1 MCISIWNKI
10 VFSLILWGT
19 VFLTGCGGQGSFS
32 VSDPSQTRQDAI
44 EVSQVGVDLLPVDA
58 LVTGGFAMP
67 GTKVKVSV
75 SIANQGD
82 SPAVASHMRY
92 YLSTDT
98 HYDDGDKYL
107 NYDKVSALAPAEVGD
122 ENANVRIPADWPEG
136 EAYILFIADVKAA
149 VVETDET
156 NNTTFAR
163 ITVGAEPPAAEGDAP
178 DLRIQDVSLESLGVE
193 AGEILSVHATVIN
206 GGNTEADSSRLKYY
220 LSTDSIFD
228 SSDKYLNYDKV
239 DALAVGATSAE
250 SANLRIPAAITDGSW
265 YILFVADA
273 NIELAEQNES
283 NNTHATLITVGELA
297 GGVPDLRITES
308 SLGLP
313 AVQAGDVLPVQST
326 IENIGSGGALAT
338 QLQYFLSRDVVL
350 DEYDK
355 QVSFDNIEP
364 LGLGGSRVESA
375 DLRITANT
383 TGGIW
388 YVILVLDWDNNVV
401 EEDETNNQLALA
413 VEVLVDSPD
422 AVKPDFI
429 GENVTLSAAAGLAG
443 EQIAVT
449 VDVRNIG
456 PLAADVASRLKYY
469 LSTDDVFDP
478 ADKYLNYDSVPA
490 LDIQGVSSEG
500 ANLRIP
506 SETADGNY
514 FFIFVVDDTNVID
527 EQFETNNALAVPV
540 GVGVEAVAALSEGD
554 DEPELADAADL
565 VIEDL
570 VVTVGEFAPGQ
581 KVPVTLNVANRGV
594 ADADESRIK
603 YYVSRDTVYDS
614 NDRYGGYDRVDALS
628 VDEVGAESGNPRVPA
643 DATGGVWYVLVVADA
658 NNDIHEQEEENNVTA
673 VPFMVNVDNPDA
685 ELADIIV
692 HDVVISDVYV
702 APNAKIDVSLSLTNA
717 GVLDAVATR
726 AKFYLSPDEHYDA
739 TDLYLEYQD
748 APALAVG
755 DMTMVDA
762 SLRIPHGTEQGTW
775 YLLVFA
781 DVNGAV
787 EEQYESNNISPHV
800 LTVDPSGVSSE
811 GYAFNCVD
819 YVTTDSSILSR
830 NTIASMN
837 VLHMGWDN
845 SKDFTALACVLSHF
859 NITALNEVENEEAV
873 QTLVSS
879 LETLTTLDWGYH
891 ISEHAV
897 GNAAGMEYY
906 AFVWREDTVSFLEP
920 VGFFDDPEDVIKRE
934 PYGANF
940 QMGEFDFTLVAF
952 HQRCGKTLAVRR
964 AEANHF
970 AQIIEYFQNANGDE
984 NDVLVGG
991 DFNLPGDD
999 YSFTAV
1005 GWNGVTYSVDPEQAT
1020 SISAEGL
1027 RNSFDNIFYQS
1038 QYTTE
1043 LVNHGVLD
1051 FTKGNQATLRRTVSD
1066 HIPVWIEVDTSVDDD

>member
-1 MCISIWNKI
+1 MCISIRNKI
-10 VFSLILWGT
+10 TFSLILWGT
-19 VFLTGCGGQGSFS
+19 LFLSACGAQDGAQL
-32 VSDPSQTRQDAI
+32 SDDSQMRQDAI
-44 EVSQVGVDLLPVDA
+44 EATKVGVDLVAIDA
-58 LVTGGFAMP
+58 VVTGGYAMP
-67 GTKVKVSV
+67 GTQVKVSV
-75 SIANQGD
+75 SIANQGTE
-82 SPAVASHMRY
+82 AAAASQMRY
-92 YLSTDT
+92 YLSTDSI
-98 HYDDGDKYL
+98 YDDGDKYL
-107 NYDKVSALAPAEVGD
+107 NYDKVSALASTEASD

-136 EAYILFIADVKAA
+136 DAFILFVADVKSEVTEA
-149 VVETDET
+149 DET
-156 NNTTFAR
+156 NNTVFAS
-163 ITVGAEPPAAEGDAP
+163 ITVGAEAPATDGDAP
-178 DLRIQDVSLESLGVE
+178 DLTVEDVSLESFGVE
-193 AGEILSVHATVIN
+193 AGEKISVHATVVNN
-206 GGNTEADSSRLKYY
+206 GTVEANASRLKYY
-220 LSTDSIFD
+220 LSADATYDGG
-228 SSDKYLNYDKV
+228 DKYLNYDKV

-250 SANLRIPAAITDGSW
+250 SANLRIPAETADGSW

-273 NIELAEQNES
+273 NIELVEQNES
-283 NNTHATLITVGELA
+283 NNTHATLITVGELV

-308 SLGLP
+308 ALGLP
-313 AVQAGDVLPVQST
+313 AVQAGDALPIQST
-326 IENIGSGGALAT
+326 IANAGSGAAEAT

-388 YVILVLDWDNNVV
+388 YVILVLDLENTVV
-401 EEDETNNQLALA
+401 EEDESNNQLALP

-422 AVKPDFI
+422 AVKPDFVS
-429 GENVTLSAAAGLAG
+429 ENITLSAAAGLAG

-449 VDVRNIG
+449 VDVRNVG

-490 LDIQGVSSEG
+490 LASQGVSAEG

-514 FFIFVVDDTNVID
+514 FFIFVVDDTNVVD
-527 EQFETNNALAVPV
+527 EQFETNNAVAVPV
-540 GVGVEAVAALSEGD
+540 GVGEDAVAALSEGE
-554 DEPELADAADL
+554 DEPALAEAADL

-570 VVTVGEFAPGQ
+570 VVAVGDFAPGQ

-614 NDRYGGYDRVDALS
+614 NDRYGGYDRVDALA
-628 VDEVGAESGNPRVPA
+628 VDETGAESGNPRVPA

-658 NNDIHEQEEENNVTA
+658 NNDIDEQEEENNVTA
-673 VPFMVNVDNPDA
+673 VPFMVDVDNPDA
-685 ELADIIV
+685 DLADIIV

-702 APNAKIDVSLSLTNA
+702 AANAKIDVSLSLTNA
-717 GVLDAVATR
+717 GVLDAAETR
-726 AKFYLSPDEHYDA
+726 VKYYLSPDEHYDA

-762 SLRIPHGTEQGTW
+762 SLRIPHSTEQGTW

-787 EEQYESNNISPHV
+787 EEQYESNNISPHI
-800 LTVDPSGVSSE
+800 LTVDPSGAAE
-811 GYAFNCVD
+811 DAYAFDCVD
-819 YVTTDSSILSR
+819 YVTTDSSVLSR

-837 VLHMGWDN
+837 VLHLGWEN
-845 SKDFTALACVLSHF
+845 SKDFEALACVLSHF
-859 NITALNEVENEEAV
+859 NITALNEVESEEAI
-873 QTLVSS
+873 QTLVAA
-879 LETLTTLDWGYH
+879 LEALTALDWGYH

-952 HQRCGKTLAVRR
+952 HQRCGNTLSVRR
-964 AEANHF
+964 AEASHF
-970 AQIIEYFQNANGDE
+970 ASIIEFFQNANGGE
-984 NDVLVGG
+984 NDVLIGG

-1043 LVNHGVLD
+1043 LQNQGVLD
-1051 FTKGNQATLRRTVSD
+1051 FTKGNHATLRRTVSD
-1066 HIPVWIEVDTSVDDD
+1066 HIPVWIEVDITVDDD